1 LINSK
6 PINQD
11 IFFPETNEEETKKVS
26 SKALRRYFDENKN
39 FKMLVQRESLNDRYT
54 SLKLRTVKMPNA
66 VKDENQRYYSPSKYF
81 TIDVEKENSLTNMSK
96 SFDQFDPPKS
106 KKRKILYTKLI
117 PQSVTRMKHLMKQR
131 CMHSKLI

>member
-1 LINSK
+1 
-6 PINQD
+6 
-11 IFFPETNEEETKKVS
+11 
-26 SKALRRYFDENKN
+26 
-39 FKMLVQRESLNDRYT
+39 MLVQRESLNDRYT

-131 CMHSKLI
+131 CMYFKLI